1 MELLQSMKW
10 VILSQKLYRLAVFR
24 IDKTGRKL
32 ITDNWE
38 IFASIF
44 LVTIIS
50 SEVIYIG
57 QKAYFQPPGNF
68 FQSIGESK
76 IFLKINKLK
85 QVKFEKNSI

>member
-24 IDKTGRKL
+24 IDKAGRKL

-38 IFASIF
+38 IFASIL
-44 LVTIIS
+44 LVTIVS
-50 SEVIYIG
+50 AEVIYIG
-57 QKAYFQPPGNF
+57 QKVYFQPPGSF

-76 IFLKINKLK
+76 FLGKKL
-85 QVKFEKNSI
+85 